1 MATLNSKISKAIF
14 AVVASLLSI
23 LHGKMY
29 GASLHFSIYQAK
41 LCSTLQY
48 EIY

>member
-1 MATLNSKISKAIF
+1 MATLNSKISKAILLWLPL
-14 AVVASLLSI
+14 LLSI